1 MKIIG
6 QFQIKHVIIIFLLVH
21 CMQVVDENEE
31 LTVKMK
37 DT

>member
-6 QFQIKHVIIIFLLVH
+6 QFQTKHVIIFLLVH

-37 DT
+37 YT